1 MHWSTYNGDE
11 PTNHENPFQYEAG
24 VGQHSATAEKLA
36 GLEGE
41 TKISYDKPI
50 IQHCTRAPTSGGRIS
65 VTGLNFGTDVGLIKM
80 TVGNAQSSVGSIRN
94 EIQKNPSDGNGD
106 ARKSPRNKTGFN
118 RIKMLR
124 DHSVLEFFIPPGSG
138 TDIPISVDVCGQ
150 VGSSIF
156 SYESPE
162 ISVASEVASFGG
174 DLILTGNNFGS
185 DARKITITI
194 IYDDWKVHKKNSRHD
209 YGTDDRKKE
218 LSKGSAPEVE
228 VKNSKSED
236 LHTVTAT
243 SIAVLTEHSKLK
255 CRVPAYPSRSGRSSP
270 IVSARRARAIVCV
283 DGQTSNPV
291 IFTYKAPPP
300 PSPTPSPNQPALT
313 TPRRRLSFLGM
324 GDNGSSKR
332 SSSNKIAFGG
342 KAFGNDKVPPKKG
355 ANDRSSILEYMES
368 NNGSGTTGSH
378 AASRRSSSV
387 QGPLFLK
394 QTQKPPPSRLVEND
408 MQEARNAAVFAF
420 FGDARLEEARLAKE
434 PQNWIPDNEAPA
446 CMLCEKEFT
455 FFTRKH
461 HCRHCGA
468 VVCNTCSGN
477 RTVVGQFTIPVRLCD
492 ECSDL
497 AQMRNKMQSYV

>member
-1 MHWSTYNGDE
+1 
-11 PTNHENPFQYEAG
+11 
-24 VGQHSATAEKLA
+24 
-36 GLEGE
+36 
-41 TKISYDKPI
+41 
-50 IQHCTRAPTSGGRIS
+50 
-65 VTGLNFGTDVGLIKM
+65 
-80 TVGNAQSSVGSIRN
+80 
-94 EIQKNPSDGNGD
+94 
-106 ARKSPRNKTGFN
+106 
-118 RIKMLR
+118 MLR

-194 IYDDWKVHKKNSRHD
+194 IYDDWKVHKSNLSGND
-209 YGTDDRKKE
+209 GTDDGKKE
-218 LSKGSAPEVE
+218 LSNGSAPEVE

-243 SIAVLTEHSKLK
+243 SIAVLIDHSKLK

-324 GDNGSSKR
+324 GDNG
-332 SSSNKIAFGG
+332 
-342 KAFGNDKVPPKKG
+342 
-355 ANDRSSILEYMES
+355 
-368 NNGSGTTGSH
+368 
-378 AASRRSSSV
+378 
-387 QGPLFLK
+387 
-394 QTQKPPPSRLVEND
+394 
-408 MQEARNAAVFAF
+408 
-420 FGDARLEEARLAKE
+420 
-434 PQNWIPDNEAPA
+434 
-446 CMLCEKEFT
+446 
-455 FFTRKH
+455 
-461 HCRHCGA
+461 
-468 VVCNTCSGN
+468 
-477 RTVVGQFTIPVRLCD
+477 VR
-492 ECSDL
+492 
-497 AQMRNKMQSYV
+497 A